1 MGYYVKGKKNIQKI
15 ELTWKGWYD
24 GIWGHKF
31 ACSRDLLKFYDVLFY
46 VLWYYYYV
54 VLWYLDILMVYQ
66 YLYKIQIQGMGPRVL
81 IGFEVYE
88 SQQINSLLYFKVF
101 KKFLRYFNLDSLQ
114 NTGLNMPHTACLGTY
129 EPWMGQFFLQ
139 SIL

>member
-1 MGYYVKGKKNIQKI
+1 
-15 ELTWKGWYD
+15 
-24 GIWGHKF
+24 
-31 ACSRDLLKFYDVLFY
+31 
-46 VLWYYYYV
+46 
-54 VLWYLDILMVYQ
+54 MVHQ

-81 IGFEVYE
+81 IGFEIYK
-88 SQQINSLLYFKVF
+88 SQQMNSLLYFKVF
-101 KKFLRYFNLDSLQ
+101 KKFSRYFNLDSLQ